1 MYLPVI
7 AVPPAS
13 LSQGMRGHVLS
24 QGMRGHVLSQGMR
37 GHVFTC
43 YCYRFCLFLRFCYWN
58 LGTLPTVDFFLIFL
72 ILYFCMIL
80 SLLMGDLLKYNKL
93 PY

>member
-7 AVPPAS
+7 AVPPTS

-24 QGMRGHVLSQGMR
+24 QGMRGHVLSQGVR